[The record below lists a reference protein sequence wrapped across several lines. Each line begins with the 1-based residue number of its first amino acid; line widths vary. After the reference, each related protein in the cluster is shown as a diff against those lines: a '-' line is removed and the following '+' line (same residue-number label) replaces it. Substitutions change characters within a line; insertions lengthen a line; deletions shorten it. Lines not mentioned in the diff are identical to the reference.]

1 MTHYHDY
8 CWDTCNSTGLTSA
21 LKYISQSGYKLIAVT
36 ETACGHVSYFTLF
49 YDRKPEDK
57 EN

>member
-8 CWDTCNSTGLTSA
+8 CWDTCNSTGLKSA
-21 LKYISQSGYKLIAVT
+21 LENISKCGYKLIAVT
-36 ETACGHVSYFTLF
+36 ETVRGYVSHFTLF
-49 YDRKPEDK
+49 YDRTPEDK